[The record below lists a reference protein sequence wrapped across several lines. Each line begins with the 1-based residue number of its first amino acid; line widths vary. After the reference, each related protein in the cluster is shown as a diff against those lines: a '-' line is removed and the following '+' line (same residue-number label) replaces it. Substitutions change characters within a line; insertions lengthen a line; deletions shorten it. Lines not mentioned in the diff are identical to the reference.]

1 MARRRPFLS
10 ELTNLPN
17 LITLGRVAVIPFF
30 LWLLA
35 RGDPRSSYW
44 AAVVFALA
52 AISDVVDGWLARRMN
67 LITVFGK
74 LMDPLADKLIV
85 TSGLVMLAQMG
96 RVEAWLVIVLLS
108 RELIISG
115 LRQIA
120 SSEGLVI
127 SASQGGK
134 WKTAL
139 QLTGLVAVIVHF
151 RQTLTYPIVG
161 DVLMDWQVVGEWLL
175 VLSLAP
181 SVISAFQYFQGFWA
195 AVGHRD
201 AGDPPAAPG
210 GSDVSG

>member
-1 MARRRPFLS
+1 MPRPRPFLS

-17 LITLGRVAVIPFF
+17 LITLGRVAAIPPF
-30 LWLLA
+30 LWLLS
-35 RGDPRSSYW
+35 RGDPKSSFW
-44 AAVVFALA
+44 AAIVFALA

-67 LITVFGK
+67 LVSVFGK

-96 RVEAWLVIVLLS
+96 RVEAWLVIILLC
-108 RELIISG
+108 RELIVSG

-127 SASQGGK
+127 AASQGGK

-139 QLTGLVAVIVHF
+139 QLTGLIAVIVHF
-151 RQTLTYPIVG
+151 STPVSYGVIPPVE
-161 DVLMDWQVVGEWLL
+161 MDWQVVGEWLL

-181 SVISAFQYFQGFWA
+181 SVISAVQYFRGFWD
-195 AVGHRD
+195 AVGQRG
-201 AGDPPAAPG
+201 AGDRPASQADLG
-210 GSDVSG
+210 